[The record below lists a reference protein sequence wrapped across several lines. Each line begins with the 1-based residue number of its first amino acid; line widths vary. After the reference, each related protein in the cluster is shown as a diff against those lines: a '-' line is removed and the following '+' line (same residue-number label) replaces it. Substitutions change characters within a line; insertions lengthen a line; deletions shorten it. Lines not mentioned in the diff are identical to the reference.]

1 MGEKIMLDWEFKK
14 IKDKMEELQQNKK
27 LSKNHKTWLAIGIE
41 TLEWIQENL
50 KYITK
55 EGHRAIDN
63 LEEMED

>member
-1 MGEKIMLDWEFKK
+1 MLDWEFKK

-27 LSKNHKTWLAIGIE
+27 LSKNYKTWLAIGIE

-55 EGHRAIDN
+55 E
-63 LEEMED
+63 EMED